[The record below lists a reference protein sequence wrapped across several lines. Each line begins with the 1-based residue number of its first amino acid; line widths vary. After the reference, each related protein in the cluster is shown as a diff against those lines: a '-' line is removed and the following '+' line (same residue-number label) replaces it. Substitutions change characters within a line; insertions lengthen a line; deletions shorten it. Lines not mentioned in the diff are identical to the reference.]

1 MMISGLLAILVFSR
15 LFGMHGLWYAVLEE
29 NYARVV
35 KIRSRKAASR
45 LAYAVPD
52 RHPRL
57 RLLLSRSGATGAV
70 AAALIVDD
78 SHRRACLPAVRAAA
92 VNREFSTSV

>member
-1 MMISGLLAILVFSR
+1 
-15 LFGMHGLWYAVLEE
+15 MHGLWYAVLEE

-35 KIRSRKAASR
+35 KNTVEEGSESFGYMLCLTAT
-45 LAYAVPD
+45 
-52 RHPRL
+52 RL
-57 RLLLSRSGATGAV
+57 RLLLWSGATGAV

-78 SHRRACLPAVRAAA
+78 SHRRACRRRWRAAA

>member
-35 KIRSRKAASR
+35 KIRWRKAASR
-45 LAYAVPD
+45 LAICCV
-52 RHPRL
+52 
-57 RLLLSRSGATGAV
+57 
-70 AAALIVDD
+70 
-78 SHRRACLPAVRAAA
+78 
-92 VNREFSTSV
+92 